1 MKNKTKI
8 HKTKRHII
16 KTHKTKT
23 HTTKRHK
30 TKTHKTKTH
39 KTKRH
44 IIKTHKTKTHK
55 TKTQNDDKYDKTT
68 KNVIIETIYEK
79 YTNYIQ
85 EIINNDK
92 TLWNF
97 KSNELYT
104 HILEHLP
111 KFIGYQYFSE
121 IKKNFYKFYIN
132 NKKFLIKLCN
142 TNDMYGKPN
151 QMEFNN
157 FTKCSSTNLRYILH
171 SLLILTFMKKNNLKF
186 VDIIEIG
193 GGYGGLSFYINN
205 ISRLFNIKIKSY
217 CIFDLPNI
225 SLLQK
230 SYLKALNASTNMNF
244 YQINNYKNLQKN
256 SFLIS
261 NYAFS
266 EIQSK
271 LQYEYTQKI
280 LNKYIAY
287 GFLVWNFIP
296 IYEFIN
302 NKIIVSEIE
311 YPDTSGDKHNFYV
324 TCIPKPDSN
333 IINNQLDNIII
344 NKNINKNI
352 IKDIS
357 NIGKNK
363 TIRIIT
369 SDDTE
374 DYKNDINVY
383 LDIFMK
389 LGFKTYIHILK
400 RDKLNK
406 INIKYDINPFYDIN
420 LFIDKILPL
429 NDYYNKQYFSFFKKI
444 FPSSINIFAANM
456 NTFINYKQL
465 YYIDIVLC
473 STKICYNFIN
483 FIKKEN
489 KYKFNAYYTNFTT
502 IIPKHLL
509 NIKSNDT
516 FNDKLESIAQ
526 LEYMKNLESNDKHIK
541 IHKFASIINPLDKE
555 ITFIHIADNQKY
567 KNTSILIH
575 CWLKYKNIIMNIQYF
590 LLNVYP
596 ELHIICNGICFTTVL
611 LEIKKLYEYDLLTK
625 YKFETIKI
633 NSNNNPNNPNNLNN
647 HTNTVLKYN
656 NLYLYLDLTP
666 NDIKYKELIK
676 KANVSIYPS
685 KNENYPH
692 NINMSRYF
700 NTFVITMNYQPMNE
714 LIIDKDII
722 DNSEN
727 ESDNGRDNELKKN
740 INGYLLKNVKYIKT
754 NKKQVTNYIHQDLSP
769 DIEELKDSI
778 LWCIKNMFENANEN
792 NNELTNSQIK
802 NKNYILSNKV
812 SRQQFENDKKD
823 FENNMVN
830 IVKNNIINII
840 KNNNK
845 NLLEFKKNNI
855 INNNFNTL
863 PTIFK
868 QHSYKFYPENEDD
881 NYCKYINIRGILKSC
896 DIHSLN
902 PISSIHDLIGYDFD
916 FINSK
921 NNSMVYSIYICNT
934 AIPKFAEKL
943 KNDKIFQNINY
954 RFIVV
959 SGDSDDTCPDD
970 LFDNEHDFKQ
980 FIENNKIIHWY
991 AQNCVRINHNKLS
1004 QIPIGL
1010 GYHHLYNEDIEEESR
1025 KIVSPIKQE
1034 AVLNS
1039 IIQKSK
1045 TNNSPF
1051 WKRELKCYIN
1061 FNFERNYMRSRFGYD
1076 RYEAIKKIPENLSFS
1091 EKGEVD
1097 RTTSWNN
1104 QSQYSFVVSPF
1115 GNGYECHRT
1124 WEALVLGCIP
1134 IVKTSGIDS
1143 LYEDLPVLI
1152 VNDWIDITSELLLSV
1167 IEDFKKKHEKG
1178 QFNYN
1183 KLTLKYW
1190 MDKINSHKII

>member
-1 MKNKTKI
+1 MKNKT
-8 HKTKRHII
+8 

-23 HTTKRHK
+23 HKSKTHKSKTHKSKTHK

-39 KTKRH
+39 KKYNE
-44 IIKTHKTKTHK
+44 
-55 TKTQNDDKYDKTT
+55 NDDKTT

-79 YTNYIQ
+79 YANYIQ
-85 EIINNDK
+85 EIIKNDK
-92 TLWNF
+92 KKWDF
-97 KSNELYT
+97 KSNPLYND
-104 HILEHLP
+104 ILEHLP
-111 KFIGYQYFSE
+111 KHFSYNYFSE

-132 NKKFLIKLCN
+132 NKDFLIQLCN
-142 TNDMYGKPN
+142 TNDMYGKPK

-171 SLLILTFMKKNNLKF
+171 SLLILTFMKKNNIKY

-193 GGYGGLSFYINN
+193 GGYGGLSFYMNN
-205 ISRLFNIKIKSY
+205 ISRYFNIKIKSY
-217 CIFDLPNI
+217 CIFDLPDI
-225 SLLQK
+225 SLLQE
-230 SYLKALNASTNMNF
+230 SYLKALNTSHNMHF
-244 YQINNYKNLQKN
+244 YQINNYKNLKKN

-280 LNKYIAY
+280 LNEYISY
-287 GFLVWNFIP
+287 GFLVWNMIP

-302 NKIIVSEIE
+302 NKIILSELE
-311 YPDTSGDKHNFYV
+311 YPDTSGDKRNFYV
-324 TCIPKPDSN
+324 TFIPKNN
-333 IINNQLDNIII
+333 IIHNKLDNKLENNLENNLDNIII
-344 NKNINKNI
+344 NKNKNKNI

-357 NIGKNK
+357 NISKNK
-363 TIRIIT
+363 IIRIIT

-509 NIKSNDT
+509 NIKTNDT
-516 FNDKLESIAQ
+516 FNDKLDSIKD
-526 LEYMKNLESNDKHIK
+526 LEYIKNLESNDKHIK
-541 IHKFASIINPLDKE
+541 IHKFSSIIKPLDKE

-575 CWLKYKNIIMNIQYF
+575 CWLKYKNIIMNIPNF

-633 NSNNNPNNPNNLNN
+633 SFNK
-647 HTNTVLKYN
+647 TNTILKYN

-700 NTFVITMNYQPMNE
+700 NTFVITMNFKPMNE

-722 DNSEN
+722 DNTKG
-727 ESDNGRDNELKKN
+727 GRDGGIKDNT
-740 INGYLLKNVKYIKT
+740 NGYLLKNIKYIKT
-754 NKKQVTNYIHQDLSP
+754 NKKKLTNFIHEDLIP

-778 LWCIKNMFENANEN
+778 VWCIKNMFENANEN
-792 NNELTNSQIK
+792 NHELTNSEIK
-802 NKNYILSNKV
+802 NKNYILSNKI
-812 SRQQFENDKKD
+812 SRQHFDNDKKD

-845 NLLEFKKNNI
+845 KLLEFKKNNI
-855 INNNFNTL
+855 NNNSFNTL
-863 PTIFK
+863 STIFN
-868 QHSYKFYPENEDD
+868 QPSYKFYPENEDD

-921 NNSMVYSIYICNT
+921 NNSIMVYSIYICNT

-970 LFDNEHDFKQ
+970 LFDNENDFKQ

-1010 GYHHLYNEDIEEESR
+1010 GYHHLYNEEIEEESR

-1034 AVLNS
+1034 AVLDS

-1061 FNFERNYMRSRFGYD
+1061 FNFESNYMRSRFGYD

-1104 QSQYSFVVSPF
+1104 QSKYSFVVSPF

-1152 VNDWIDITSELLLSV
+1152 VNDWIDISSELLLSV
-1167 IEDFKKKHEKG
+1167 LEDFKKKHEKG

-1190 MDKINSHKII
+1190 MNKINSDKII